1 MTRIAVTGASGF
13 IGAHLVDR
21 LLADGHAVVALL
33 RHASHSAGLEER
45 GVEVIRGDVTD
56 PAAVARTVAGCPVVF
71 HLARARAHS
80 GLPIRVVNRVNIGG
94 AGIVAE
100 AAAAAGAA
108 RLVLG
113 STLAVHGHRPR
124 MQPLTEDAPIHSE
137 SAYARSK
144 WAAEQ
149 EARSRAGST
158 ISLAIVRITS
168 VFGPGCTSWL
178 SLIRSVAGRRL
189 RLIGQGNNWH
199 HPADVS
205 DIVDGLA
212 RCGTAPALA
221 HSVYNLA
228 GPETVRMEELVR
240 IIAGELGAHGPQ
252 PRPVPALPIR
262 LYLRLN
268 AFMDV
273 HWSLALP
280 RAGSAAFLTSDRR
293 VDLSRAREDLGYVP
307 SVGVRDG
314 VRRTV
319 AWYRERGLI

>member
-13 IGAHLVDR
+13 IGAQLVDR
-21 LLADGHAVVALL
+21 LLADGHTVVALL
-33 RHASHSAGLEER
+33 RHESQSTGLEER

-56 PAAVARTVAGCPVVF
+56 PAAVTRTVADCGVVF

-80 GLPIRVVNRVNIGG
+80 GLPIRVVESVNVGG
-94 AGIVAE
+94 AGIVAG
-100 AAAAAGAA
+100 AASRAGAA

-113 STLAVHGHRPR
+113 SSLAVHGQRPR

-144 WAAEQ
+144 WRAEQ

-158 ISLAIVRITS
+158 MSLVIARITT

-178 SLIRSVAGRRL
+178 SFIRSIAKGRL
-189 RLIGQGNNWH
+189 RLIGRGDNWH

-205 DIVDGLA
+205 DIVDGLV

-221 HSVYNLA
+221 HSVYNLG
-228 GPETVRMEELVR
+228 GPEAVRIAELVR
-240 IIAGELGAHGPQ
+240 IIASELGVRGPQ

-268 AFMDV
+268 AFTDV
-273 HWSLALP
+273 NWSLALP
-280 RAGSAAFLTSDRR
+280 RAGSAAFLTSDR
-293 VDLSRAREDLGYVP
+293 VFDLSRARHDLGYAP
-307 SVGVRDG
+307 SVGVRDA

-319 AWYRERGLI
+319 AWYRQRGLI